1 MTHSTGR
8 AAVAGCL
15 ALAALSVAV
24 VSEPAPATADAASS
38 SVSTVS
44 DPVGDADFKA
54 GAFQDLV
61 LCQLTKTAGGDL
73 GVRME
78 LAGAIPA
85 APSLPPNGNKE
96 IWWQWAFDFDPT
108 TSPSGTP
115 YPENAN
121 GLIAEFIACVRWDGT
136 EFSGILIDRRPL
148 LAGDEA
154 TISPIPF
161 SIQGTIVQ
169 AVLPAELI
177 GEVPASFQWG
187 FYTRNWSGPIGSNGN
202 NPVDLS
208 QTTKVSNPQTGGSG
222 R

>member
-1 MTHSTGR
+1 MTRSMSRWMHE
-8 AAVAGCL
+8 GCA
-15 ALAALSVAV
+15 ALAALGAVAALDV
-24 VSEPAPATADAASS
+24 APATADEEST
-38 SVSTVS
+38 VLSTVS
-44 DPVGDADFKA
+44 DPAGDAGFNA
-54 GAFQDLV
+54 EAFQDHV
-61 LCQLTKTAGGDL
+61 LCRLTKTAGGDL
-73 GVRME
+73 GLRME
-78 LAGAIPA
+78 LAGAVPG

-148 LAGDEA
+148 LAGEEA
-154 TISPIPF
+154 TITPIPF
-161 SIQGTIVQ
+161 SIDGTIVK

-187 FYTRNWSGPIGSNGN
+187 FYTRNWSGPMGSNGN

-208 QTTKVSNPQTGGSG
+208 ETTRVSNP
-222 R
+222 